1 VQAKKVDVAGEN
13 QDALGLEC
21 PEPDV
26 VLHEVLVP
34 FAPVPLHLRT
44 KKING
49 LGMTEVECNLSAKQ
63 KGEQNIDCISHRA
76 VVHGIGLVEVTRV
89 HWNPMYRQR
98 DLGITA
104 VYHHGHFFN
113 AVPAVCKQRQ

>member
-1 VQAKKVDVAGEN
+1 MQAKKVDVAGEN

-44 KKING
+44 KINETAEVRQKWSVTFPLNKKGNKILTVFLTG
-49 LGMTEVECNLSAKQ
+49 LLCMESVWWK
-63 KGEQNIDCISHRA
+63 
-76 VVHGIGLVEVTRV
+76 
-89 HWNPMYRQR
+89 
-98 DLGITA
+98 
-104 VYHHGHFFN
+104 
-113 AVPAVCKQRQ
+113 